1 MLQTYIF
8 IRIHL
13 SKIYLQSVQTEKEK
27 KKKSDG
33 KNKKDEEKHKIQD
46 LWNNFSYFP
55 EITHIVIKESRVSI
69 NKQDNKRMV
78 RTKPWLLSL
87 PWEAVVTRCC
97 WVATSLR
104 NIFNGIL
111 H

>member
-1 MLQTYIF
+1 M
-8 IRIHL
+8 HL

-33 KNKKDEEKHKIQD
+33 KNKKDEEKHKVQD
-46 LWNNFSYFP
+46 LWKNFSYFP
-55 EITHIVIKESRVSI
+55 EITHIVIKESTVSI

-78 RTKPWLLSL
+78 RTKPWLASL
-87 PWEAVVTRCC
+87 PREAVVTRRC

-104 NIFNGIL
+104 NIFTGIL